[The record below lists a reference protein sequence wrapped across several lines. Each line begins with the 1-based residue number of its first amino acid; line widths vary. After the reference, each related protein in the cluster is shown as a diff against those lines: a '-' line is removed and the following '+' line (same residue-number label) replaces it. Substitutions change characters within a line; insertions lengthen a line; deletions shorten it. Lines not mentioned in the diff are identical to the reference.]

1 MNKYNFYIIKIY
13 GTNVKKYIIIIIMNK
28 YNFYIIKIHGTN
40 VKKYIIIIIII
51 IIIIMNK

>member
-1 MNKYNFYIIKIY
+1 
-13 GTNVKKYIIIIIMNK
+13 MNK